1 MGVGRIQ
8 RQHPETS
15 PAGKK
20 FCTAARACEWSRGG
34 RWCGRAPR
42 VPWKFRQGKD
52 SALRRG
58 QLGSAEPGPVLPPA
72 LQDTGGCLEGNCG
85 STSDLPAP
93 DSQVLPVLLLLLAK
107 GQGQVLLGLCA
118 GMNPKQAGPRVLFID
133 FHTPLPSQVWDQSL
147 PQTPANETKSPPAVF
162 IPSCPSKYL
171 AFSKALCVSCLYV
184 LCWWMRSGLC
194 NFW

>member
-34 RWCGRAPR
+34 RWCGRAPH

-52 SALRRG
+52 SALRCG
-58 QLGSAEPGPVLPPA
+58 QLGSVEPGPVLPPA

-107 GQGQVLLGLCA
+107 AQGQVLLGLCA
-118 GMNPKQAGPRVLFID
+118 GMNPQCTKAGWAQGAIYWLSHLSAFPGVGPEPSPDPCKWNQKSTCCVHSFLSFKVL
-133 FHTPLPSQVWDQSL
+133 SL
-147 PQTPANETKSPPAVF
+147 
-162 IPSCPSKYL
+162 L
-171 AFSKALCVSCLYV
+171 
-184 LCWWMRSGLC
+184 
-194 NFW
+194 